1 MADDKADAKK
11 WTFTAPKDGEAC
23 WSDLKAF
30 TDKDCAKAD
39 AETKVAAAMKVGAE
53 DATAGWKLK
62 TCEEK
67 KLVIGTGDKFA
78 TDVTVDLSKATVAD
92 GKVKCHEWTTGK
104 TWVSVTLSGWSDGS
118 AKKDANATGAKS
130 LAAAASE
137 LTLGATAVGCQY
149 AIAARRRDA

>member
-30 TDKDCAKAD
+30 SDNACAKAD
-39 AETKVAAAMKVGAE
+39 AEAKVVAAMKLGAE
-53 DATAGWKLK
+53 ETTVGWKLK

-118 AKKDANATGAKS
+118 AKTDANATGAKS
-130 LAAAASE
+130 LAAAVAA
-137 LTLGATAVGCQY
+137 GALAV
-149 AIAARRRDA
+149 AATQF

>member
-1 MADDKADAKK
+1 M
-11 WTFTAPKDGEAC
+11 
-23 WSDLKAF
+23 KAF

-39 AETKVAAAMKVGAE
+39 AETKVAAAMKLGAE

-67 KLVIGTGDKFA
+67 KLVVGTGDKFA

-92 GKVKCHEWTTGK
+92 GKVKCHEWTAGK

-118 AKKDANATGAKS
+118 KADANATGAKS
-130 LAAAASE
+130 LAAAVAA
-137 LTLGATAVGCQY
+137 GALAV
-149 AIAARRRDA
+149 AATQF